1 MRGSFYNF
9 HLCPRHLLFLSDGQ
23 FCFHFAQLAPSLNNL
38 IHSNQLARFTIV
50 RVVRHLY
57 GPGPFPVI
65 YIQEL
70 EIVAPG
76 SQVGAKLGN
85 PVKIGI
91 DGKIPDPVRNKLTTL
106 R

>member
-9 HLCPRHLLFLSDGQ
+9 HLCPRYLLFLSDGQ

-50 RVVRHLY
+50 RVLSYMYSTGLHPVH
-57 GPGPFPVI
+57 PVI

-70 EIVAPG
+70 EESGTAMRNG
-76 SQVGAKLGN
+76 SSKVKVLQV
-85 PVKIGI
+85 
-91 DGKIPDPVRNKLTTL
+91 DQ
-106 R
+106 